1 MGART
6 LPQSRRTQRM
16 HRSLRDVMHDAP
28 VVVVTGLAFEAR
40 IAAGPG
46 VRVICQQNA
55 GLATTLD
62 AIVAQSRSCS
72 GLVSFGTAGAL
83 VESLRPGA
91 LLVARSVLAADPCH
105 LRQASAA
112 ARDDATPVSAQ
123 RYASDEPWSH
133 ALLERLNGAVH
144 ADLAGITTPVSQAA
158 DKQRLQHMCGAWAA
172 DMESHIVARV
182 AYAHG
187 LPFVCM
193 RAIVDPA
200 ERSVPPAAVA
210 ALNDD
215 GSTDLGAVLRSLL
228 AHPGQLPALLAL
240 ARDARDARRALIT
253 ARRRIGNAFGF
264 PSRASGRAAV
274 TSAGG

>member
-1 MGART
+1 MY
-6 LPQSRRTQRM
+6 
-16 HRSLRDVMHDAP
+16 RSLRNVIHDAP

-40 IAAGPG
+40 IAAGPD

-55 GLATTLD
+55 GLATTLG

-72 GLVSFGTAGAL
+72 ALVSFGTAGGL
-83 VESLRPGA
+83 VKSLRPGA
-91 LLVARSVLAADPCH
+91 LLVARSVLAADPRGQH
-105 LRQASAA
+105 RASAA
-112 ARDDATPVSAQ
+112 TRDDATLISTQ
-123 RYASDEPWSH
+123 RYASDERWSH

-144 ADLAGITTPVSQAA
+144 ADLAGIATPVSQAA
-158 DKQRLQHMCGAWAA
+158 DKQRLQHACGAWAA
-172 DMESHIVARV
+172 DMESHIVARI
-182 AYAHG
+182 AYERG
-187 LPFVCM
+187 LPFVCV

-200 ERSVPPAAVA
+200 ERSLPPAAVA

-228 AHPGQLPALLAL
+228 AHPGQLPALLAV
-240 ARDARDARRALIT
+240 ARDARNARRALIA
-253 ARRRIGNAFGF
+253 ARHRIGAAFGF